1 MQSST
6 TSVAASGGVGAAA
19 DTVLTWLLSLFHVVV
34 PPEVQ
39 GAGFVLLT
47 WAAGKM
53 IHALPT
59 AKIAEAPP
67 SAGFA
72 IAPIAVALV
81 ALGLLLMLPGC
92 AGFDAA
98 WSGANNYYNGQLQ
111 ATVKNIQGVNDN
123 AAKTWADAGCATPYG
138 ELVRNGSGNPNL
150 PAAVIALCGLPPGY
164 TVVHAVSTATVTTGP
179 ANITIPTSTTTV
191 TGAPPTP

>member
-19 DTVLTWLLSLFHVVV
+19 VTVLTWLLSLAHIVV

-47 WAAGKM
+47 WGAGRM
-53 IHALPT
+53 IHALPG
-59 AKIAEAPP
+59 AKRNDAA
-67 SAGFA
+67 SAGFTLPTTAVILA
-72 IAPIAVALV
+72 IAGVM
-81 ALGLLLMLPGC
+81 LLLSGC

-98 WSGANNYYNGQLQ
+98 WSGANNYYGSQLQ
-111 ATVKNIQGVNDN
+111 ATVRNIQGVNDN
-123 AAKTWADAGCATPYG
+123 TAKTWADAGCATPYG

-164 TVVHAVSTATVTTGP
+164 TMVHTVSTATVTTG
-179 ANITIPTSTTTV
+179 AASVTIPTSTSTV
-191 TGAPPTP
+191 TVTPPPTP